1 MTRSTRPAASRSS
14 APSGFVAPCLVAVAT
29 VVGFGGFT
37 GHAVANPAAVAAG
50 DVVLLDFSAAW
61 CGPCRQMAPLIGEIT
76 AAGWLVRHVDVDRE
90 GDLVRRFG
98 VTGVP
103 CYVLLVKGNEVGR
116 INGATTRD
124 ELENLLAKSRQPL
137 GLTPASASA
146 PASSPPAAGIPLP
159 VAAAGAPLSTEP
171 PARPLASAPATVST
185 PAGGPP
191 RAPEQPVAPR
201 KQRNPDRP
209 VAPATAAKERR
220 SSSPAATFSGTPG
233 ARDASR
239 WISSG
244 PTVHGAWP
252 VRSSPGIS
260 SVISRS

>member
-1 MTRSTRPAASRSS
+1 M
-14 APSGFVAPCLVAVAT
+14 APCLLAVAA
-29 VVGFGGFT
+29 VVGLGGFADP
-37 GHAVANPAAVAAG
+37 AVADPAAVAAG

-137 GLTPASASA
+137 GLTPAQASA
-146 PASSPPAAGIPLP
+146 PASNPPAAGIPLP

-185 PAGGPP
+185 PAGLPP
-191 RAPEQPVAPR
+191 RTPEQPVSPR

-209 VAPATAAKERR
+209 VAPATAAAPLDPARRAALERR
-220 SSSPAATFSGTPG
+220 LFAATARLLVEDSQGVSRGTG
-233 ARDASR
+233 TVIDCRQGEALTSARSR
-239 WISSG
+239 L
-244 PTVHGAWP
+244 
-252 VRSSPGIS
+252 RSQATT
-260 SVISRS
+260 